1 MNVMCGFIVY
11 MQTLHKIDA
20 VWCPFVSTCRECGAK
35 FVISFG
41 SSFEYFGNICYV
53 LLIFSTTQTLNE
65 NERNMYYVIL
75 YVLLMYSLLYS

>member
-1 MNVMCGFIVY
+1 MKVMCGFIVY

-20 VWCPFVSTCRECGAK
+20 VWCLLVSTCRECGAK

-41 SSFEYFGNICYV
+41 SSFEYFSNICYV

-65 NERNMYYVIL
+65 NERNMSYVIL